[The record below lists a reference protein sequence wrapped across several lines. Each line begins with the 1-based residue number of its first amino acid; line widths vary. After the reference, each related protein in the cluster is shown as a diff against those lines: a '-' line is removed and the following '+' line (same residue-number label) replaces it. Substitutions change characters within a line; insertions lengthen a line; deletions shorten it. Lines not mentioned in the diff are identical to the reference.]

1 MDASSP
7 ARRDLLQQA
16 FRLWHPA
23 RLWLILIAGI
33 LGTSAA
39 LSLSSLQIQ
48 SEQRLALGDVA
59 PQDIAA
65 PSAATYESQVLTGTA
80 RLAAE
85 ATVVEVFDP
94 PDSRIARQQL
104 EKLHAVLDFVTEVRA
119 DPFASSETRQ
129 QDLAA
134 LADIDLS
141 PASARA
147 LLDLPEPRWEAV
159 SQEASAVLEE
169 VMRGEIRQGR
179 LEDARRRLP
188 AMVSMSLA
196 ENQAALVVELVG
208 AFIAPNTL
216 YNQAATELARMRAAQ
231 DVPSVMRSY
240 AQGETIVSR
249 GQVVGPMQLE
259 ALEAFGLL
267 SSASPWQAVAMQALL
282 VSLLGIALALYAF
295 RVVPEFLHNTGLTAV
310 TSLLFVLAAL
320 AMQFAI
326 PDRTVLPYFFPAA
339 TIPILLAILV
349 SPGMGLMAALVLG
362 ALGGFLA
369 PRGLELGLYFTLTGA
384 LAALMIGRA
393 ERLSSFIWAGLA
405 ADLAGLAVVV
415 IFRLPDPTTDLRGMA
430 ELLGGAIASGV
441 ISAGLAFGLLL
452 LIGNLL
458 GITTNLQLIELSR
471 PDHPLLQLLLRS
483 APGSYQHSLQ
493 VANLAEQAARAIGA
507 NPLLT
512 RVGALYHDVGKALRP
527 QFFIENQILG
537 HNIHEQLDPATSS
550 SMILSH
556 VQDGIELARKHRL
569 PRAIADFIPEHHG
582 TLETSYQYHAAMQAA
597 EGNGDNVDRADFTYP
612 GPKPRTRETA
622 ILMLADGVEAKGRA
636 EMPEDEASIDTLVHW
651 VVDDRLAKGQL
662 DRTDLT
668 LKDLDTIRRSFV
680 ATLKSMYHPRL
691 RYPDTRPDLETAAEP
706 EEVSQA
712 GRV

>member
-1 MDASSP
+1 MDASPPTRSGF
-7 ARRDLLQQA
+7 LHQA
-16 FRLWHPA
+16 VRLWQPA
-23 RLWLILIAGI
+23 RLWLILLAGI

-39 LSLSSLQIQ
+39 LSLNTLQADGVG
-48 SEQRLALGDVA
+48 RLQLGDVA

-65 PSAATYESQVLTGTA
+65 PEARTFESRVLTSAA

-85 ATVVEVFDP
+85 DTVSEVFDP
-94 PDSRIARQQL
+94 PDSRIARHQL
-104 EKLHAVLDFVTEVRA
+104 ELLDQALDFIGEVRA
-119 DPFASSETRQ
+119 DPFASSASRQ
-129 QDLAA
+129 QDLSA
-134 LADIDLS
+134 LAELELTPS
-141 PASARA
+141 TARA
-147 LLDLPEPRWEAV
+147 LLDLPEARWEAV
-159 SQEASAVLEE
+159 RQEAVVVLEE
-169 VMRGEIRQGR
+169 VMRGEIRQGGVEEAQR
-179 LEDARRRLP
+179 LLP
-188 AMVSMSLA
+188 AMVSMRLP
-196 ENQAALVVELVG
+196 EEQAALVVDLVS
-208 AFIAPNTL
+208 AFVVPNAL
-216 YNQAATELARMRAAQ
+216 YNQTATELARMRAAQ
-231 DVPSVMRSY
+231 AVPPVTRSF
-240 AQGETIVSR
+240 AQGETIISR
-249 GQVVGPMQLE
+249 GQVVEALQLE

-267 SSASPWQAVAMQALL
+267 SSASPWQAVAIQAVL
-282 VSLLGIALALYAF
+282 VSLLGTALALYAF
-295 RVVPEFLHNTGLTAV
+295 RVTPEFLRNTGLAAV

-339 TIPILLAILV
+339 TLPILLAILV

-362 ALGGFLA
+362 GLAGFLA
-369 PRGLELGLYFTLTGA
+369 PRGLELGLYFTLSGA

-393 ERLSSFIWAGLA
+393 ERLSAFVWAGLA
-405 ADLAGLAVVV
+405 ADLAGVAVVV
-415 IFRLPDPTTDLRGMA
+415 IFRLPDPATDLRGMA
-430 ELLGGAIASGV
+430 ELLAAALASGL

-493 VANLAEQAARAIGA
+493 VANLAEQAARSVGA

-527 QFFIENQILG
+527 QFFIENQIPG

-556 VQDGIELARKHRL
+556 VQDGLELARKHRL

-597 EGNGDNVDRADFTYP
+597 EGNGDSVDRADFTYP
-612 GPKPRTRETA
+612 GPKPRSRETA
-622 ILMLADGVEAKGRA
+622 ILMLADGAEAKARA
-636 EMPEDEASIDTLVHW
+636 ELPEDEASIDALVQW
-651 VVDDRLAKGQL
+651 VIQDRLAKGQL

-680 ATLKSMYHPRL
+680 STLKSIYHPRI
-691 RYPDTRPDLETAAEP
+691 RYPDPRQDLEAPAEP
-706 EEVSQA
+706 EEVSR
-712 GRV
+712 G